1 MNMFGEQDSDSQWT
15 RALTSSKHFF
25 LASADDQNNLITLFF
40 QSLERLTPNHA
51 GAQQTSINNHQ
62 KRHFK
67 IHLTR
72 SDTNAVRTGLSP
84 ALNFA
89 IVHID
94 SAFCL
99 HVHVCVHKYIYVH
112 IPTFTYMYLSP

>member
-1 MNMFGEQDSDSQWT
+1 MNMFDEQDSDSQWT
-15 RALTSSKHFF
+15 KALTSSKHFF
-25 LASADDQNNLITLFF
+25 LAAADDQNNLITLFF
-40 QSLERLTPNHA
+40 QSLERLTPSHVR
-51 GAQQTSINNHQ
+51 AQQTSINNHQ

-72 SDTNAVRTGLSP
+72 SDTNAVRIGLSP

-94 SAFCL
+94 SAFS
-99 HVHVCVHKYIYVH
+99 
-112 IPTFTYMYLSP
+112 LSPCACVCT